1 MSETVLLD
9 HCPRALP
16 ASLYLEDEWFK
27 REQAA
32 IWACEWVYVGR
43 RDGFETGVLHRKEV
57 AGASIVLC
65 PSEGGTLRAFHN
77 VCMHRGAEICPGKTA
92 KMRGRLITCPYHA
105 WAYGDDG
112 RLVSTAFATP
122 TEDFIKADHGL
133 KPVHVKVW
141 NGFVFV
147 CLADQPPAFSLDMGV
162 TALDNWPMSEL
173 VVGHRLEKT
182 VACNWKVFW
191 ENYNEC
197 LHCPG
202 VHPELTRMVPVYSKG
217 IMSKQEA
224 GNWDGTSG
232 GSNLREGARSW
243 TVSGAPCGPEFP
255 TLTPEERD
263 EAHRFVTFYPT
274 AFVVAHVDYARVV
287 SLQPID
293 AETTLLTA
301 EWLFAPDTLAQPD
314 FDIANVVDFATG
326 VLDEDAA
333 ACEWNQRGLR
343 SPAFTRGRLM
353 PQEFY
358 IHDFHKWVLERV
370 GRDGLPVPTLG

>member
-1 MSETVLLD
+1 MPSTVLLD
-9 HCPRALP
+9 HCPKSLP
-16 ASLYLEDEWFK
+16 SSCYYDEDWFRREVDTIWAREWF
-27 REQAA
+27 
-32 IWACEWVYVGR
+32 YVGR
-43 RDGFETGVLHRKEV
+43 SDCFNPGLLHRREV
-57 AGASIVLC
+57 VGVSIVLC
-65 PSEGGTLRAFHN
+65 RNNENCLSAFYN
-77 VCMHRGAEICPGKTA
+77 VCMHRGAELCHGRTA

-122 TEDFIKADHGL
+122 TDDFDKSAHAL

-147 CLADQPPAFSLDMGV
+147 SLADTPAEFSPDLGLA
-162 TALDNWPMSEL
+162 ALDNWPMSEL
-173 VVGHRLEKT
+173 VVGHSLEKK

-202 VHPELTRMVPVYSKG
+202 VHPELTRTVPVYAKG

-224 GNWDGTSG
+224 ANWDGDTS
-232 GSNLREGARSW
+232 GSNLREGVRSW
-243 TVSGAPCGPEFP
+243 TVSGAACGPEFP
-255 TLTPEERD
+255 DLTREERE
-263 EAHRFVTFYPT
+263 EAHRFVTLYPT
-274 AFVVAHVDYARVV
+274 CFVVAHVDYARVV

-293 AETTLLTA
+293 AETTLLRA
-301 EWLFAPDTLAQPD
+301 EWLFAKETLSQPK
-314 FDIANVVDFATG
+314 FDLSNVIDFATG

-333 ACEWNQRGLR
+333 ACEWNQRGLH
-343 SPAFTRGRLM
+343 SPVFEQGRLM

-358 IHDFHKWVLERV
+358 IHDFHKWVLKRV
-370 GRDGLPVPTLG
+370 ARDGGDVPKLD